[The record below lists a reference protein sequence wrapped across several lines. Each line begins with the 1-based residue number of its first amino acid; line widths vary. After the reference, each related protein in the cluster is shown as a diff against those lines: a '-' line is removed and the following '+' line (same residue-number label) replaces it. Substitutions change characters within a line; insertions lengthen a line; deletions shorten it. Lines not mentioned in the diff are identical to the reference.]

1 MQVGTQ
7 ILIERMKTNPEEF
20 QEGKISRWG
29 KHLSHAREW
38 LPEED
43 KQALEK
49 AIQQM
54 RMDVF
59 NEGVLKE
66 LAGEAEPEKEEWLRY
81 QAKERYAMGMTDPKG
96 IFGNMAVESTF
107 DPNTDSFKYTLR
119 RELDADRS

>member
-1 MQVGTQ
+1 MQVGTE

-20 QEGKISRWG
+20 QEGKVSRWAR
-29 KHLSHAREW
+29 HIAHAREW

-54 RMDVF
+54 RVDVF

-81 QAKERYAMGMTDPKG
+81 QAKERYAMGMTDARG
-96 IFGNMAVESTF
+96 IFGSSVEKSY
-107 DPNTDSFKYTLR
+107 DPNTDSFKYILR
-119 RELDADRS
+119 RELNADRS

>member
-54 RMDVF
+54 RVDVF

-66 LAGEAEPEKEEWLRY
+66 LAGEAEREETIRY
-81 QAKERYAMGMTDPKG
+81 QAKERYGTGWSDAKG

-107 DPNTDSFKYTLR
+107 DPNTDSFKYILR
-119 RELDADRS
+119 RELNADRS